1 MEILLQ
7 QAIQQILDNLK
18 ILEKNQNI
26 LVEEIIKLKDRV
38 DTLEEKEKYKLH

>member
-1 MEILLQ
+1 MELLLQ

-18 ILEKNQNI
+18 ILEKNQNV

-38 DTLEEKEKYKLH
+38 DKLEEKEKYKLH